1 MMAAR
6 GLSGK
11 TKDRGGRAFTI
22 MPAFREALLDNVA
35 FIDLEASGLG
45 PQSWPI
51 EVGWCFKSGAPEAH
65 LIAPAS
71 EWAREAWDQ
80 EAEALHGIALASLSK
95 TGAAP
100 ASVCA
105 RLNRALKG
113 AVVYSDAP
121 DWDGFWLYRLF
132 AAAGV
137 KQGFSLV
144 NFADLFDGLGAAEL
158 QALLA
163 RASRTSPHR
172 HRAREDVLH
181 MRRVYELAKDAA
193 A

>member
-1 MMAAR
+1 MTIQKARAWAA
-6 GLSGK
+6 GV
-11 TKDRGGRAFTI
+11 I
-22 MPAFREALLDNVA
+22 VALL
-35 FIDLEASGLG
+35 LASCGG
-45 PQSWPI
+45 
-51 EVGWCFKSGAPEAH
+51 GAPPPDTFYR
-65 LIAPAS
+65 LPDNPPPA
-71 EWAREAWDQ
+71 
-80 EAEALHGIALASLSK
+80 
-95 TGAAP
+95 AADTIP
-100 ASVCA
+100 GTLEVQPVRADGL
-105 RLNRALKG
+105 LNDR